1 MQNQTNIQQV
11 ISQKQELFQLVGS
24 STNIFTLKRIPMKH
38 TSKLKSLKIFLT
50 IYGIISIMLFGT
62 LFLLTSIDAPI
73 IQKGGIL
80 RFLRWDILSKHVEL
94 MIEIVYLVWGIFMLI
109 AASNPLSNLSFL
121 KFTLW
126 ANLAHGILMIPQAIM
141 VGMMYKM
148 YTDIAYCLFLAIG
161 LWIWTPSG
169 EEKIEQKIA

>member
-1 MQNQTNIQQV
+1 
-11 ISQKQELFQLVGS
+11 
-24 STNIFTLKRIPMKH
+24 MKH
-38 TSKLKSLKIFLT
+38 KPQLKALKIFLT
-50 IYGIISIMLFGT
+50 IYGIVSIMLFGM

-73 IQKGGIL
+73 IQEGGAL

-94 MIEIVYLVWGIFMLI
+94 MIEIIYLVWGIFMLI
-109 AASNPLSNLSFL
+109 AARKPLANLSFIN
-121 KFTLW
+121 FTLW
-126 ANLAHGILMIPQAIM
+126 ANLAHGILMIPQAMM

-169 EEKIEQKIA
+169 EDIIEQKIA

>member
-1 MQNQTNIQQV
+1 
-11 ISQKQELFQLVGS
+11 
-24 STNIFTLKRIPMKH
+24 MKH

>member
-1 MQNQTNIQQV
+1 
-11 ISQKQELFQLVGS
+11 
-24 STNIFTLKRIPMKH
+24 MKH
-38 TSKLKSLKIFLT
+38 TSNLKALKTFLT
-50 IYGIISIMLFGT
+50 IYGIVSIMLFGT

-73 IQKGGIL
+73 MQEGGAL

-109 AASNPLSNLSFL
+109 AARKPLSNLSFIN
-121 KFTLW
+121 FTLW
-126 ANLAHGILMIPQAIM
+126 ANLAHGILMIPQAMM

-161 LWIWTPSG
+161 LWIWTPGG
-169 EEKIEQKIA
+169 EEIIEQKMA

>member
-1 MQNQTNIQQV
+1 
-11 ISQKQELFQLVGS
+11 
-24 STNIFTLKRIPMKH
+24 MKH
-38 TSKLKSLKIFLT
+38 TSNLTALKIFLT
-50 IYGIISIMLFGT
+50 IYGIISILLFGT

-73 IQKGGIL
+73 MQEGGVL

-109 AASNPLSNLSFL
+109 AARKPLANLSFL

-126 ANLAHGILMIPQAIM
+126 ANLAHGILMIPQAMM

-169 EEKIEQKIA
+169 EEIIEQKMA

>member
-1 MQNQTNIQQV
+1 
-11 ISQKQELFQLVGS
+11 
-24 STNIFTLKRIPMKH
+24 MKH
-38 TSKLKSLKIFLT
+38 TSNLKALKFFLT

-73 IQKGGIL
+73 MQEGGAL

-94 MIEIVYLVWGIFMLI
+94 MIEIVYLIWGIFMLI
-109 AASNPLSNLSFL
+109 AARKPLSNLSFL

-126 ANLAHGILMIPQAIM
+126 ANLAHGILMIPQAMM

-148 YTDIAYCLFLAIG
+148 YTDIAYCIFLAIG

-169 EEKIEQKIA
+169 EEIVEQKMA